1 MGSRQ
6 KRIERLRAIFPVL
19 EEMEEYAEKI
29 RNDDLF
35 TPEERP
41 TSDDLWLPTPFTTF
55 RDAELREE
63 CNWEVITEAF
73 SESAESGYKSMRF
86 GHWGF
91 GWSDRIYVRKDD
103 AAAIKLTQEFVNALS
118 DSAVL
123 DDERLSG
130 MESEK
135 LSEYLESELSGYPGD
150 DDDEYIGRV
159 REYLR
164 EHHDVHTLEDVSQ
177 DMVKEARLKVHHPYD
192 QWVFDRETGEECC
205 MFCEQDKATECHDMT
220 SVELETAGQL
230 RLPE

>member
-55 RDAELREE
+55 RDAELRDE
-63 CNWEVITEAF
+63 CNWDTLLEAF
-73 SESAESGYKSMRF
+73 ENCEGSKVESF

-91 GWSDRIYVRKDD
+91 GWSKRIYVRKDD
-103 AAAIKLTQEFVNALS
+103 AAAIKLTQEFVNAFS
-118 DSAVL
+118 DCAVL

-135 LSEYLESELSGYPGD
+135 LSEYLESELSGYPGA

-192 QWVFDRETGEECC
+192 QWVFDRETGEEECL
-205 MFCEQDKATECHDMT
+205 FCEQQDSAGVHNTT
-220 SVELETAGQL
+220 SVELEAAGQM
-230 RLPE
+230 RLSE